1 MKQPVYVMSNNSI
14 NKERFRRSLPA
25 CGAAGGDQGRND
37 KSAILIAISNKRL
50 RNNKGVTLVEVMIS
64 LVILLI
70 VFMGLIQA
78 SLLSM
83 QSNMK
88 NVLRDEAVRITADRM
103 SILRSAV
110 FTDMDK
116 NGSADTADPL
126 AYSMIYGATLNLAT
140 NPQTHP
146 ELRRTVRSATVDY
159 TVGVSVCGVSCL
171 DADHKQ
177 MTVTTTWSWQGE
189 NFTHSIVATRGR

>member
-1 MKQPVYVMSNNSI
+1 MRRIVLQNKNKGSI
-14 NKERFRRSLPA
+14 
-25 CGAAGGDQGRND
+25 
-37 KSAILIAISNKRL
+37 
-50 RNNKGVTLVEVMIS
+50 GVTLVEVMIS
-64 LVILLI
+64 LVILLV

-103 SILRSAV
+103 SILRSAP
-110 FTDMDK
+110 FGDINKDTT
-116 NGSADTADPL
+116 ADTYPL
-126 AYSMIYGATLNLAT
+126 NFTANTT
-140 NPQTHP
+140 
-146 ELRRTVRSATVDY
+146 RTVRNV
-159 TVGVSVCGVSCL
+159 
-171 DADHKQ
+171 ADHPFGVAINVITLGADNKQ

>member
-1 MKQPVYVMSNNSI
+1 MELPVYVML
-14 NKERFRRSLPA
+14 NK
-25 CGAAGGDQGRND
+25 N
-37 KSAILIAISNKRL
+37 I
-50 RNNKGVTLVEVMIS
+50 RNNRGVTLVEVMIS

-88 NVLRDEAVRITADRM
+88 NVLRDEAVRITSDRM
-103 SILRSAV
+103 SILRSAP
-110 FTDMDK
+110 FTDINKDNTTDVYTSDHFK
-116 NGSADTADPL
+116 FTANTTRNVRNVVDHPFGVAIDICSACN
-126 AYSMIYGATLNLAT
+126 M
-140 NPQTHP
+140 
-146 ELRRTVRSATVDY
+146 
-159 TVGVSVCGVSCL
+159 
-171 DADHKQ
+171 DADHRQ